1 MFDSLWNFIHN
12 LFLSIMA
19 DNPGPAI
26 PLTFY
31 PGLQLIPSR
40 FYDMV
45 CDVDITERLVFV
57 VTELRWYKQR
67 ILTSEH
73 EYLVARLQR
82 RGGSRAMFAKIERG
96 PSRSANQLQIS
107 STSSPSVL
115 GKEVCAYDL
124 ITCLSQDGINSY
136 TVGDRLLETYRF
148 PEVPLL
154 EFFRVVRLVSQYRD
168 EYELNNT
175 MCYWFVGVIV
185 EVARRL
191 FVPHHPGNSY
201 NPPRGAGQYMFIN
214 LMTPQWTTDC
224 NDIEQNYRREK
235 LVKPDPVGPQEEQA
249 RERERNAR
257 EQGLQEGAAR
267 ERAAAEGRE
276 RALIAEVRSLQAHIR
291 RGGATV

>member
-19 DNPGPAI
+19 ENPGPAV

-57 VTELRWYKQR
+57 E
-67 ILTSEH
+67 
-73 EYLVARLQR
+73 
-82 RGGSRAMFAKIERG
+82 GGSQAMFAKIERG

-136 TVGDRLLETYRF
+136 TVGDRLLATYRF

-154 EFFRVVRLVSQYRD
+154 EFFRAVRLVSQYRD

-224 NDIEQNYRREK
+224 NDIERNYGREK
-235 LVKPDPVGPQEEQA
+235 SVKPDPVGPQEEQA
-249 RERERNAR
+249 RER
-257 EQGLQEGAAR
+257 GLQQGEQ
-267 ERAAAEGRE
+267 ERA
-276 RALIAEVRSLQAHIR
+276 ALIAEAANAKAEAAKAKAEAAKAKAEAAKAKAEAANSIQAFRALQAQLR
-291 RGGATV
+291 RDGGTGA